1 MHNRI
6 LSLPLAG
13 PHSIFLIG
21 ARGTGKSTWVEK
33 QIPERLVIDLQDYKT
48 FVYLLADATRLEG
61 LIPSLYTGWVVIEE
75 IQRMPALLEVVDTL
89 ISLKKYRFLL
99 TASSRHALRKKSAT
113 LLAGKTLIYH
123 MHPLIIQEIEQEFH
137 LKRVLKDGLLPAV
150 AYPDGEDGYF
160 ANYIREYINEEVVQ
174 AGLTRNISGFTLFLE
189 RASAAQGAVINIS
202 ELARELSLNRLMVAR
217 YYDILE
223 DLLLGVKI
231 TPFTYQTQRKII
243 AHSKFYFFDT
253 GIYNA
258 LRSMGPI
265 KHEGEMAGAALRT
278 LFLQSARAI
287 NDYYSLGYKIHFWQ
301 TFAGLEVPFV
311 LHGPR
316 GLHAFALT
324 SSPMVTHKTGKAL
337 RAFKKDYP
345 SAITHILHTGSTR
358 DKQDEHTII
367 PFVDALK
374 ELPLLLDTSR
384 PF

>member
-21 ARGTGKSTWVEK
+21 ARGTGKSTWIEK
-33 QIPERLVIDLQDYKT
+33 QIPQRILIDLQDYET
-48 FVYLLADATRLEG
+48 YVYLLGDPQRLDS
-61 LIPSLYTGWVVIEE
+61 LITPFFTGWIVIEE
-75 IQRMPALLEVVDTL
+75 IQRIPELLEVVNSL
-89 ISLKKYRFLL
+89 ITTKRYRFLL
-99 TASSRHALRKKSAT
+99 TASSRHALRKKSSV
-113 LLAGKTLIYH
+113 LSGKALIYH

-150 AYPDGEDGYF
+150 ALPEIKEGYF
-160 ANYIREYINEEVVQ
+160 ANYIRDYINEEVVQ
-174 AGLTRNISGFTLFLE
+174 AGLTRNISGFTRFLE
-189 RASAAQGAVINIS
+189 RASGSQGAVINVS

-223 DLLLGVKI
+223 DLLLGVKV
-231 TPFTYQTQRKII
+231 TPFTHNAQRKII
-243 AHSKFYFFDT
+243 AHNKFYFFDT

-258 LRSMGPI
+258 LRSMGPV
-265 KHEGEMAGAALRT
+265 KQEGEMAGAALRT

-287 NDYYSLGYKIHFWQ
+287 NDYYSLGYTIHFWQ
-301 TFAGLEVPFV
+301 TFAGLDVPFI
-311 LHGPR
+311 LNGPR

-324 SSPMVTHKTGKAL
+324 SATIVTHKTGKGL

-345 SAITHILHTGSTR
+345 HAIIHILHTGTQR
-358 DKQDEHTII
+358 DKLEDTNII